1 MNIVEFSQV
10 VRNRREAQRY
20 VDRICARSKIAAC
33 PKCSD
38 ERLYPVE
45 NGRRIRCGSCR
56 HTFNGLFGRWMNAV
70 KISRVKWLWIVKLFE
85 LEMTSRRISEETGV
99 SYPTVLRAVDTIRNS
114 ILARTPHG
122 RELLAGDGVAEHVPV
137 FSCVKSGNSVR
148 KLDLVPRDDIIRMH
162 RLGNGYFLQTTS
174 NPPGNCMLCGG
185 IRHYVAD
192 IPAVTVDGR
201 IYLAY
206 PKGEWAYIKERLMK
220 FHGVREDQLP
230 VYLNVMEYRYEKRND
245 ILFDLLLENLCSFMP
260 GYEHLSGDRCRSRLV
275 TQET

>member
-1 MNIVEFSQV
+1 MNIVEFSQI
-10 VRNRREAQRY
+10 VRTRREARRY
-20 VDRICARSKIAAC
+20 VDRICARSKIEAC

-38 ERLYPVE
+38 GRLYPVE
-45 NGRRIRCGSCR
+45 SGRRIRCGSCR
-56 HTFNGLFGRWMNAV
+56 HTFNVLFGRWMNAV

-85 LEMTSRRISEETGV
+85 LEMTSRRISDETGV

-114 ILARTPHG
+114 ILARTHHG
-122 RELLAGDGVAEHVPV
+122 RELLAGDCVAEQVPV
-137 FSCVKSGNSVR
+137 FSCVQRGNSVR
-148 KLDLVPRDDIIRMH
+148 KLDLVPRGDIIRLH
-162 RLGNGYFLQTTS
+162 RLGNGYFLQTTE

-192 IPAVTVDGR
+192 IPAVTVAGR

-220 FHGVREDQLP
+220 FHGIREDQLP
-230 VYLNVMEYRYEKRND
+230 VYLNVMEYRYEKRKD

-275 TQET
+275 TQDT